1 MGARESLN
9 RRENMAQKKS
19 KERPYFSDRLDFPW
33 VSEDELAADGANL
46 YSACYRNRVI
56 GNRVSG

>member
-1 MGARESLN
+1 
-9 RRENMAQKKS
+9 MAQKKS